1 MVRKFAPLWKYFV
14 VCYYIHKCFA
24 DNGVASSCFE
34 GGMNN
39 KTKTKNTSLSR
50 SSSKFQKKNL

>member
-24 DNGVASSCFE
+24 DNGVASPCFE
-34 GGMNN
+34 GGMG
-39 KTKTKNTSLSR
+39 LSI
-50 SSSKFQKKNL
+50 